1 MFLCVR
7 LSAISSV
14 SVVWVYVLV
23 LHSFNLIF
31 YGDDDNKVMILH
43 PQNDCYVAGAG
54 SKIFWF
60 GVHVVIVIS
69 S

>member
-1 MFLCVR
+1 M
-7 LSAISSV
+7 
-14 SVVWVYVLV
+14 LV